1 MSSLH
6 LASPP
11 HPGPTGLRG
20 RHLLRDAFF
29 TFILAWVV
37 FGPITGLQLSGLD
50 FIPRWERPLWLALTV
65 ALGRL
70 LFLGL
75 FETVWMKNLGARS
88 ASKKSLAAN
97 VQSPQEWKKWAVISA
112 VAALVAFALPVI
124 FVNNSYVMKAL
135 ILAMIYVLLGLGL
148 NIVVGLAGLLDLG
161 FVAFYAVGA
170 YFLALSA
177 EYWGLGF
184 WSALAL
190 SPLLAAAVGGLLG
203 FTVLR
208 THGDYL
214 AIVTL
219 GFGEIIRLVLNNWLS
234 LTGGPNGMPAPA
246 PTFFGL
252 EFSRVAKFGGTPF
265 HEFTGQAYNPNTK
278 FLVIYA
284 ILLLVLALMIAWVY
298 RLRMMPMG
306 RAWEALREDEIAC
319 RSLGI
324 NPVVVKL
331 SAFMM
336 GAMTGGLA
344 GVFFAS
350 YQGFVNPTS
359 FTFFES
365 ALILAI
371 VVLGGLGSI
380 VGVILAAFTLTLLP
394 ELLREFADFRILAFG
409 ILMVLMMI
417 WRPRGLIGTRR
428 PLFTVSEPKP

>member
-1 MSSLH
+1 MNPQLDG
-6 LASPP
+6 AKRFTTQSPVIWRV
-11 HPGPTGLRG
+11 LS
-20 RHLLRDAFF
+20 RDALF
-29 TFILAWVV
+29 TFVLACIV
-37 FGPITGLQLSGLD
+37 FGPITGLQLAGLD
-50 FIPRWERPLWLALTV
+50 FIPNWQRPLFLASVIT
-65 ALGRL
+65 LGRV
-70 LFLGL
+70 LFLATL
-75 FETVWMKNLGARS
+75 STNWAKERMDRS
-88 ASKKSLAAN
+88 ALKKAQAAT
-97 VQSPQEWKKWAVISA
+97 VQTVNEWRTWALISV
-112 VAALVAFALPVI
+112 VAGLVAFVLP
-124 FVNNSYVMKAL
+124 FVFVDNSYVVKSL
-135 ILAMIYVLLGLGL
+135 LLAMIYVLLGLGL

-170 YFLALSA
+170 YSLALGSQH
-177 EYWGLGF
+177 WGIGF
-184 WSALAL
+184 WGALVL
-190 SPLLAAAVGGLLG
+190 SPLLAAALGGLLG

-219 GFGEIIRLVLNNWLS
+219 GFGEIIRLVLTNWLEV
-234 LTGGPNGMPAPA
+234 TGGPNGLPAPA
-246 PTFFGL
+246 PTLFGL
-252 EFSRVAKFGGTPF
+252 EFSRISKFGGTPF
-265 HEFTGQAYNPNTK
+265 HEFMGWNYNPNMK
-278 FLVIYA
+278 FLFLYVI
-284 ILLLVLALMIAWVY
+284 LFLVLVLMILWIY
-298 RLRMMPMG
+298 RLRIMPMG

-380 VGVILAAFTLTLLP
+380 VGVIVAAFVLTLLP
-394 ELLREFADFRILAFG
+394 EMLRGFADFRILAFG

-417 WRPRGLIGTRR
+417 WRPRGLIRTRR
-428 PLFTVSEPKP
+428 PIFTIPDTQS